1 MRYGAPAIG
10 PAIDALVAAGYN
22 RILVSP
28 LYPQYCAA
36 TTASVVDAVGAH
48 LATLRRQPA
57 LRFLPPY
64 PDDPA
69 YIAALKASVRAG
81 LATLDSAPDAMLAS
95 FPGMPEHTRPL
106 GAPHHAQSQA
116 PTPRPADGRG
126 SPPALAI
133 HT

>member
-22 RILVSP
+22 RILVAP

-64 PDDPA
+64 PNDPA
-69 YIAALKASVRAG
+69 YIPALQASVRAG
-81 LATLDSAPDAMLAS
+81 LAAPS
-95 FPGMPEHTRPL
+95 FSNSEERLVGKDCVH
-106 GAPHHAQSQA
+106 
-116 PTPRPADGRG
+116 
-126 SPPALAI
+126 
-133 HT
+133 